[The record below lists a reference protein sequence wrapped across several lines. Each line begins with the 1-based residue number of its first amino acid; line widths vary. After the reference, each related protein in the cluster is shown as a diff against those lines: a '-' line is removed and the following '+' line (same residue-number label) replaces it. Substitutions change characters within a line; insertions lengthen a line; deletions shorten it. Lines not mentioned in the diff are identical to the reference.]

1 MMSVHMLFGKGRTL
15 VSRGLKFVGQR
26 RHILL
31 DTSAARR
38 LSVGLLTVV
47 LLIVVFAG
55 FLSEANLAGVALM
68 YPRYP

>member
-1 MMSVHMLFGKGRTL
+1 
-15 VSRGLKFVGQR
+15 
-26 RHILL
+26 
-31 DTSAARR
+31 